1 MKKKKFLKLVKLHEY
16 IVKYKTINRSLGQR
30 IKFNKNLTEE
40 FKEELRNEQKRN
52 SGYIYNQNSGYI
64 LSYRKEFID
73 VYYNSPFINDY

>member
-16 IVKYKTINRSLGQR
+16 IIKYKTINRSLGQR

-52 SGYIYNQNSGYI
+52 SGYI

-73 VYYNSPFINDY
+73 VYYDSPWINQ